1 MVNTF
6 FSIRTRTIILLGLVA
21 FSMCIALYIAYTY
34 NKTEN
39 AAREELD
46 QTLLHAAH
54 GASAILGA
62 DYHTVEATSS
72 DADFPINHQTKEY
85 QQLAK
90 QLTEFAKALNVDLL
104 RTMVL
109 HDGHVK
115 FTSASYA
122 KIDENDSKGHLL
134 DYFTPHHNA
143 SETIHAAF
151 FTVKPI
157 YEYSEGAFGPQ
168 RSIFVPMTSSD
179 GTIYVVEAST
189 YLSHYQ
195 AQLQSGVKEATIAL
209 LAFFIVTVI
218 FVTIYL
224 ATKHRN
230 LITDDSSRH
239 LNHIALQEH
248 IRNHSD
254 LHLQVAI
261 LRVSP
266 LESIGSYHGIATADL
281 VMKQFLDLLYDRY
294 SPEFMVYRISFDR
307 AALLR
312 KSNVPDAVL
321 LNRFKLID
329 FSQPMLNKPQVH
341 ITVTLGLAVANKDL
355 VYENACI
362 ASDQARTSRENI
374 VEYTE
379 ALYDVKAKAQQ
390 QIAMFSEI
398 RDAFASD
405 RFIPYYQPII
415 HIPSGDV
422 IRYEC
427 LARIHDANGSVISP
441 GAFLDVV
448 GHSRLEG
455 ELTRVIFTK
464 SAELFRHTN
473 QSWSI
478 NITVQD
484 MLDQD
489 LTTYMKEFLLDYP
502 NPQRITLELLETEDL
517 DKLDEA
523 KRFLHLMK
531 TFGVSVYIDDF
542 GIGYANISQ
551 TLNLK
556 VDGVKIYGP
565 LVQRIT
571 RDKNIEMF
579 LKHVIGFAQE
589 VGLTVVAKHVEN
601 KHTLDKLRDIG
612 ISYVQG
618 NYFAPPNPQPP
629 EALLEAQQTD
639 IEPHQIN

>member
-1 MVNTF
+1 MNTF
-6 FSIRTRTIILLGLVA
+6 FNIRTRTIILFGIFL
-21 FSMCIALYIAYTY
+21 FSLCITLYISYTY
-34 NKTEN
+34 SKTEN
-39 AAREELD
+39 AAQKELD

-54 GASAILGA
+54 GISAILGTH
-62 DYHTVEATSS
+62 YHTIDKSAENTNLPFSNNS
-72 DADFPINHQTKEY
+72 KEY
-85 QQLAK
+85 QQVAQ
-90 QLTEFAKALNVDLL
+90 QLTEFGKALNIDVL
-104 RTMVL
+104 RTMVI
-109 HDGHVK
+109 HDKQVK
-115 FTSASYA
+115 YTASNYA
-122 KIDENDSKGHLL
+122 KADQTSNERRLIDFFSTNND
-134 DYFTPHHNA
+134 A
-143 SETIHAAF
+143 SDAIHAAF

-157 YEYSEGAFGPQ
+157 YEYSEGPFGLQ
-168 RSIFVPMTSSD
+168 RSVYVPMSSND
-179 GTIYVVEAST
+179 GTIYVVQATT

-195 AQLQSGVKEATIAL
+195 TEFTSGVKEASLAL
-209 LAFFIVTVI
+209 LVFFIITAVFISV
-218 FVTIYL
+218 YL
-224 ATKHRN
+224 TTKHRN
-230 LITDDSSRH
+230 LVTDDSSRH

-248 IRNHSD
+248 IRNHPD
-254 LHLQVAI
+254 LHLQLAI
-261 LRVSP
+261 FRVSP
-266 LESIGSYHGIATADL
+266 MEAIGSYHGTDVADL
-281 VMKQFLDLLYDRY
+281 VMKQFLDLLQERY
-294 SPEFMVYRISFDR
+294 SPEYLVYRISFDR

-312 KSNVPDAVL
+312 KSNIADAVL
-321 LNRFKLID
+321 ISRFKLID
-329 FSQPMLNKPQVH
+329 FSRPMLNKPQVH
-341 ITVTLGLAVANKDL
+341 ITVTLGFAVANKDL

-379 ALYDVKAKAQQ
+379 ALYEVKAKAQQ
-390 QIAMFSEI
+390 QITMFSEI

-502 NPQRITLELLETEDL
+502 NPQRITLELLETEGL
-517 DKLDEA
+517 DKLNEA

-531 TFGVSVYIDDF
+531 TFGVAVYIDDF

-565 LVQRIT
+565 LIQRIT

-601 KHTLDKLRDIG
+601 KHTLDKLREIG

-639 IEPHQIN
+639 IEPHQLN

>member
-1 MVNTF
+1 MNTF
-6 FSIRTRTIILLGLVA
+6 FNIRTRTIILFGLFA
-21 FSMCIALYIAYTY
+21 FTLCITLYISYTY
-34 NKTEN
+34 SKTEN
-39 AAREELD
+39 AAQEELD

-54 GASAILGA
+54 GVSAILGA
-62 DYHTVEATSS
+62 DYHTASKP
-72 DADFPINHQTKEY
+72 DDNNAFPLHYQSEEY
-85 QQLAK
+85 LRLSQ
-90 QLTEFAKALNVDLL
+90 QLTEFGKALEIDVL
-104 RTMVL
+104 RAMVV
-109 HDGHVK
+109 HDGTIK
-115 FTSASYA
+115 FTAANYIKS
-122 KIDENDSKGHLL
+122 DLTDNEGHLIN
-134 DYFTPHHNA
+134 YFTPSA
-143 SETIHAAF
+143 STSDAIHAAF

-157 YEYSEGAFGPQ
+157 YESSNGDFGPQ
-168 RSIFVPMTSSD
+168 RSIYVPMTSSD
-179 GTIYVVEAST
+179 GTIYVVQASK
-189 YLSHYQ
+189 YLSNYQ
-195 AQLQSGVKEATIAL
+195 VQLRSGVKEASIAL
-209 LAFFIVTVI
+209 TAFFIITVI
-218 FVTIYL
+218 FILVYL

-248 IRNHSD
+248 IRHHPD
-254 LHLQVAI
+254 LHLQLAI

-266 LESIGSYHGIATADL
+266 LESIGSYHGTQVADL
-281 VMKQFLDLLYDRY
+281 VMKQFLDLLLERY

-312 KSNVPDAVL
+312 KSNIPDAVL
-321 LNRFKLID
+321 INRFKLID
-329 FSQPMLNKPQVH
+329 FSRPMLNKPQVH
-341 ITVTLGLAVANKDL
+341 VTVTLGLAVANKDL
-355 VYENACI
+355 VYENASI

-379 ALYDVKAKAQQ
+379 SLYDVKAKAQQ
-390 QIAMFSEI
+390 QIMMFSEI

-473 QSWSI
+473 QAWSI

-565 LVQRIT
+565 LVRRIT

-601 KHTLDKLRDIG
+601 KHTLDKLREIG

-618 NYFAPPNPQPP
+618 NYFAPPNPLPP
-629 EALLEAQQTD
+629 DALLEAQQTD
-639 IEPHQIN
+639 IEPHQVN